1 MSLSRR
7 IGTISAVDE
16 KLVMVRVRLPECDN
30 LRTAWLPVLQRNTQN
45 NRDYWLP
52 DIGEQVEV
60 LLDGNGEDGL
70 VLGAIYSATDVPALA
85 DKNKRAVTFADGAQ
99 IEYDRRTHTLTINGG
114 VQHIAIS
121 GGIDVVVNAERVTLD
136 APETTVTGKL
146 VVQGALSYENG
157 MSGSGGVSFSGDV
170 TVSGN
175 VSASGSVMDAGG
187 NSNHHSH

>member
-16 KLVMVRVRLPECDN
+16 VRVMVRVRLPECDN

-45 NRDYWLP
+45 NKDYWLP

-70 VLGAIYSATDVPALA
+70 VLGAIYSAADVPTLA
-85 DKNKRAVTFADGAQ
+85 DKDKRAVTFADGAH

-121 GGIDVVVNAERVTLD
+121 SGADVVVNAQKVTID

-146 VVQGALSYENG
+146 VVQGQLTYESG
-157 MSGSGGVSFSGDV
+157 MSGSGGASLSGDV
-170 TVSGN
+170 SISGN

>member
-16 KLVMVRVRLPECDN
+16 ARVMVRVRLPECDN

-45 NRDYWLP
+45 NKDYWLP

-70 VLGAIYSATDVPALA
+70 VLGAIYSAADVPTLA
-85 DKNKRAVTFADGAQ
+85 DKYKRAVTFADGAH
-99 IEYDRRTHTLTINGG
+99 IEYDRQTHTLTINGG

-121 GGIDVVVNAERVTLD
+121 CGADVVVNAQRVTIN

-146 VVQGALSYENG
+146 LVQGQLTYESG
-157 MSGSGGVSFSGDV
+157 MSGSGGASLSGDV
-170 TVSGN
+170 SISGN

>member
-16 KLVMVRVRLPECDN
+16 VHVMVRVRLPECDN
-30 LRTAWLPVLQRNTQN
+30 LRTAWLPVLQHNTQN
-45 NRDYWLP
+45 NKDYWLP

-60 LLDGNGEDGL
+60 LLDDNGEDGL
-70 VLGAIYSATDVPALA
+70 VLGAIYSAADVPTLS
-85 DKNKRAVTFADGAQ
+85 DKDKRAVTFADGAH

-114 VQHIAIS
+114 VQHIEIS
-121 GGIDVVVNAERVTLD
+121 SGTDVVVNAQRVTIN

-146 VVQGALSYENG
+146 LVQGQFTYESG
-157 MSGSGGVSFSGDV
+157 MSGSGGASFSGDV
-170 TVSGN
+170 SVSGN
-175 VSASGSVMDAGG
+175 VSASGSVMDTGG

>member
-16 KLVMVRVRLPECDN
+16 RRVMVRVRLPECDN

-45 NRDYWLP
+45 NKDYWLP

-60 LLDGNGEDGL
+60 LLDDNGEDGL
-70 VLGAIYSATDVPALA
+70 VLGAIYSAADVPTLA
-85 DKNKRAVTFADGAQ
+85 NKDKRAVTFADGAH

-121 GGIDVVVNAERVTLD
+121 CGTDVVVNAPRVTIN

-146 VVQGALSYENG
+146 QVQGLLTYESG
-157 MSGSGGVSFSGDV
+157 MSGSGGASFSGDV
-170 TVSGN
+170 SISGN

>member
-16 KLVMVRVRLPECDN
+16 ARVMVRVRLPECDN

-45 NRDYWLP
+45 NKDYWLP

-70 VLGAIYSATDVPALA
+70 VLGAIYSAADAPTLA
-85 DKNKRAVTFADGAQ
+85 DKDKRAVMFADGAD

-121 GGIDVVVNAERVTLD
+121 SGADVVVNAQRVTIN

-146 VVQGALSYENG
+146 LVQGQLTYESG
-157 MSGSGGVSFSGDV
+157 MSGSGGASLSGDV
-170 TVSGN
+170 SISGN

>member
-16 KLVMVRVRLPECDN
+16 ARVMVRVRLPECDN

-45 NRDYWLP
+45 NKDYWLP

-60 LLDGNGEDGL
+60 LLDDNGEDGL
-70 VLGAIYSATDVPALA
+70 VLGAIYSAADVPMLA
-85 DKNKRAVTFADGAQ
+85 DKDKRAVTFADGAH
-99 IEYDRRTHTLTINGG
+99 IEYDRRTHTLTINGA

-121 GGIDVVVNAERVTLD
+121 SGVDVVVNAQRVTIN

-146 VVQGALSYENG
+146 LVQGQLTYESG
-157 MSGSGGVSFSGDV
+157 MSGSGGANLNGNVSI
-170 TVSGN
+170 SGN

>member
-16 KLVMVRVRLPECDN
+16 ARVMVRVRLPECDN

-45 NRDYWLP
+45 NKDYWLP

-60 LLDGNGEDGL
+60 LLDDNGEDGL
-70 VLGAIYSATDVPALA
+70 VLGAIYSAADVPMLA
-85 DKNKRAVTFADGAQ
+85 DKDTRAVTFADGAH

-121 GGIDVVVNAERVTLD
+121 SGVDVVVNAQRVTIN

-146 VVQGALSYENG
+146 LVQGQLTYESG
-157 MSGSGGVSFSGDV
+157 MSGSGGANLNGNVSI
-170 TVSGN
+170 SGN